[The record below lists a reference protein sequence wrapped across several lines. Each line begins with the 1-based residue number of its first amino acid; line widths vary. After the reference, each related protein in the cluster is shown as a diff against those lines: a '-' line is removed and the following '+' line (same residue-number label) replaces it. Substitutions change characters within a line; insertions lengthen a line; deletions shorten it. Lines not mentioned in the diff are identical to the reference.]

1 MCYNKSKYAPTI
13 PMPAKDIY
21 HHAVRFALVKDGWK
35 ILTEDYTL
43 EYGGD
48 RLYVDIAAEK
58 SIAAQKHGR
67 KILVEVKSFLGR
79 SFVNDLEQ
87 AVGQYIVYRDIIIER
102 KLDFQLYL
110 AITKGTY
117 NSYFKRQLAQ
127 MIINRNQVNLLIV
140 DSEREVI
147 EEWRD

>member
-1 MCYNKSKYAPTI
+1 MKEVCATTI
-13 PMPAKDIY
+13 LMPAKDI
-21 HHAVRFALVKDGWK
+21 HHNAVRFALVKDGWE

-58 SIAAQKHGR
+58 SIAAEKQGR
-67 KILVEVKSFLGR
+67 KILVEVKSFLGK

-87 AVGQYIVYRDIIIER
+87 AVGQYIVYRDILLE
-102 KLDFQLYL
+102 KELDFQLYL

-117 NSYFKRQLAQ
+117 KSYFQRNLTQ
-127 MIINRNQVNLLIV
+127 MVINRNQVNLLVV
-140 DSEREVI
+140 DSESEMI
-147 EEWRD
+147 EQWID

>member
-1 MCYNKSKYAPTI
+1 M

-21 HHAVRFALVKDGWK
+21 HHVVRFALVKDGWE

-58 SIAAQKHGR
+58 SIAAQKQDR

-79 SFVNDLEQ
+79 SFIHDLEQ
-87 AVGQYIVYRDIIIER
+87 AVGQYIVYRDILIET
-102 KLDFQLYL
+102 KLDFKLYL

-127 MIINRNQVNLLIV
+127 MLIKRNQVNLLIV
-140 DSEREVI
+140 DSESEVI
-147 EEWRD
+147 EQWID

>member
-1 MCYNKSKYAPTI
+1 
-13 PMPAKDIY
+13 MPAKDIY
-21 HHAVRFALVKDGWK
+21 HNAVRFALVKDGWK

-58 SIAAQKHGR
+58 SIAAEKQGR

-87 AVGQYIVYRDIIIER
+87 AVGQYIVYRDILLE
-102 KLDFQLYL
+102 KELDFKLYL

-117 NSYFKRQLAQ
+117 KNYFQRQLTQ
-127 MIINRNQVNLLIV
+127 MIINRNQVNVLVV
-140 DSEREVI
+140 DSESEVI
-147 EEWRD
+147 EQWID

>member
-1 MCYNKSKYAPTI
+1 
-13 PMPAKDIY
+13 MPAKDIY
-21 HHAVRFALVKDGWK
+21 HNAVRFALIKDGWE

-58 SIAAQKHGR
+58 SIAAEKQGR

-87 AVGQYIVYRDIIIER
+87 AVGQYIVYRDILVE
-102 KLDFQLYL
+102 KELDFQLYL

-117 NSYFKRQLAQ
+117 QNYFQRQLTQ
-127 MIINRNQVNLLIV
+127 MIINRNQVNLLVV
-140 DSEREVI
+140 DSKSEVI
-147 EEWRD
+147 EQWID

>member
-1 MCYNKSKYAPTI
+1 
-13 PMPAKDIY
+13 MPAKDIY
-21 HHAVRFALVKDGWK
+21 HNAVRFALVKDGWN

-58 SIAAQKHGR
+58 SIAAEKQGQ

-79 SFVNDLEQ
+79 SFIHDLEQ
-87 AVGQYIVYRDIIIER
+87 AVGQYVVYRDILLETE
-102 KLDFQLYL
+102 LDFELYL
-110 AITKGTY
+110 AITYGTY
-117 NSYFKRQLAQ
+117 KSYFQRQLTQ

-140 DSEREVI
+140 DAESEVI
-147 EEWRD
+147 MQWIN